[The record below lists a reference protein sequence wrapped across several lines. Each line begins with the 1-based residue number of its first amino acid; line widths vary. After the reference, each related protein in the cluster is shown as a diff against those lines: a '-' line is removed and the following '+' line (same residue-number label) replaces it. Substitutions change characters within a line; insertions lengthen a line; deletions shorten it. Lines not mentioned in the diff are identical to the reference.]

1 MKRRSIKSTT
11 PGLSSCEVLPAF
23 RSYKE
28 VSWQNGQG
36 LDQFARFSL
45 ILVAS
50 ALKAL
55 SWVQKFVTAQA
66 LGVLR
71 EM

>member
-36 LDQFARFSL
+36 LDQIARFSL
-45 ILVAS
+45 LLVAS

-55 SWVQKFVTAQA
+55 S
-66 LGVLR
+66 LR
-71 EM
+71 AKVRNCAGIRSST